1 MKRFSFLVGL
11 AVLLLLT
18 LDVYAAST
26 VRGKLYREANGR
38 TYPASDVSVR
48 LRDGHGSARTAS
60 SSSDGFFYFY
70 NVPKGS
76 YTLEVLAPGT
86 PSYSIRVDERA
97 YTDIAPIQVP

>member
-1 MKRFSFLVGL
+1 MKPSSFLVGL
-11 AVLLLLT
+11 TVLLLLT

-38 TYPASDVSVR
+38 TYPASGVSVR
-48 LRDGHGSARTAS
+48 LRDAQGSTRTAS

-70 NVPKGS
+70 NVSTGS
-76 YTLEVLAPGT
+76 YTLEVLGPGT
-86 PSYSIRVDERA
+86 RSYSIQVDQRA